1 MNYLTI
7 NSINRNE
14 IQSKYV
20 DALVGDMDFITMQ
33 QMLKDYIHDEKNNY
47 SHDDLRDEIL
57 SRSPNIRD
65 EIVNSD
71 YNSFAFI
78 GE

>member
-1 MNYLTI
+1 MDSFKINY
-7 NSINRNE
+7 INRGE

-47 SHDDLRDEIL
+47 SHDDLKDEIL
-57 SRSPNIRD
+57 SRSPHIRD